1 MYINKIKNIEI
12 QFDAIEIYIN
22 ENNLEINYIP
32 KIIEK

>member
-22 ENNLEINYIP
+22 ENNLEINYIH